1 MTIECSVLKRTSI
14 SACPRLRDHPREEVG
29 RGEKLV
35 AGEWCLLWDVS
46 GYDKAAVFTNL
57 LQQVSPTQGLDTI

>member
-14 SACPRLRDHPREEVG
+14 STCTRLRDHTREEVG

-35 AGEWCLLWDVS
+35 DGEWCLLWDVS
-46 GYDKAAVFTNL
+46 GYDKAVVLMNL